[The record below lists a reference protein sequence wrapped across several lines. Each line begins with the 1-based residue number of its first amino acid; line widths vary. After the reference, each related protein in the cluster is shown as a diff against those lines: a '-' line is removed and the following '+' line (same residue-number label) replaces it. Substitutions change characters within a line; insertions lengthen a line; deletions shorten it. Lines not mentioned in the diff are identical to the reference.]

1 MTVSAAGKAYPS
13 PVYGWYVVGVLV
25 VVAIVSYTDR
35 QVLSLV
41 VDPIRRDLDITDTQI
56 SLLLGTA
63 FALVYGVVGLAMGYL
78 ADRWNRRNLIAVG
91 ATVWSLAT
99 IACGLAPSF
108 AAIVAARA
116 FVACGEA
123 ILTPAAVSLISDYFG
138 PKRRG
143 TAVAVYITGIP
154 IGGGVATV
162 IGGLA
167 LRAIAGGMMQFGPFV
182 DMAPW
187 RLVLLLIGG
196 PGLLMLFLI
205 FSIREPLRREDEP
218 AAADG
223 AAAADRAASP
233 AAPWLRLAP
242 LFVAVALIS
251 LVDNAAGNWVPSLL
265 IRNFAMA
272 PSDVGLWFGVV
283 SGLSGGAGVLMGGIL
298 GDRAVGRGGK
308 AARIRVCLGATL
320 IGLPFAAY
328 GLAGSGLGVLI
339 GVGFYF
345 LMSDAATVAGIS
357 AVLDYMPNRLRGLA
371 TSAIFFLNVS
381 LGAGFGPTIV
391 ALLVDDVYHDSR
403 RLDFALSSVGLV
415 AFVLV
420 AILFRRTMRAVRG
433 L

>member
-1 MTVSAAGKAYPS
+1 MTAMAGDKPYPA
-13 PVYGWYVVGVLV
+13 PAYGWYVVGVLV
-25 VVAIVSYTDR
+25 LVAIVSYTDR

-41 VDPIRRDLDITDTQI
+41 VDPIRHDLGITDTQI

-63 FALVYGVVGLAMGYL
+63 FALVYGVVGLLMGYL

-99 IACGLAPSF
+99 IGCGLAPSF
-108 AAIVAARA
+108 GAIVAARA
-116 FVACGEA
+116 LVACGEA

-138 PKRRG
+138 PKHRG
-143 TAVAVYITGIP
+143 AAVAVYITGIP

-162 IGGLA
+162 VGGLA
-167 LRAIAGGMMQFGPFV
+167 LSAIAHGWVRFGPFA

-196 PGLLMLFLI
+196 PGLLMLLPI
-205 FSIREPLRREDEP
+205 FSIREPSRREDAP
-218 AAADG
+218 IAGADPMAPG
-223 AAAADRAASP
+223 AIPS
-233 AAPWLRLAP
+233 APWLRLAP
-242 LFVAVALIS
+242 LFIAVALIS
-251 LVDNAAGNWVPSLL
+251 LVDNAAGNWAPSLL
-265 IRNFAMA
+265 IRDFGMA
-272 PSDVGLWFGVV
+272 PSDVGLWFGIV
-283 SGLSGGAGVLMGGIL
+283 SGLTGGAGVLLGGIV
-298 GDRAVGRGGK
+298 GDRAVSRGGK
-308 AARIRVCLGATL
+308 AARIRVCLGAAL

-328 GLAGSGLGVLI
+328 GLAGSGAGVLI

-391 ALLVDDVYHDSR
+391 ALLVERVYRDSM
-403 RLDFALSSVGLV
+403 RLDLALATVGVV
-415 AFVLV
+415 AFALV
-420 AILFRRTMRAVRG
+420 AILFWRTMRAVRG